1 LQSLQNAPYS
11 LSTTNIAELN
21 PVVTTLSSID
31 RTLLRIETSI
41 NNMVNILQTI
51 AANITKTLQNKNTKA
66 PIKQIPNIPGS
77 IN

>member
-11 LSTTNIAELN
+11 ASATNITELN

-51 AANITKTLQNKNTKA
+51 AASITKNAQNKILKHL
-66 PIKQIPNIPGS
+66 
-77 IN
+77 